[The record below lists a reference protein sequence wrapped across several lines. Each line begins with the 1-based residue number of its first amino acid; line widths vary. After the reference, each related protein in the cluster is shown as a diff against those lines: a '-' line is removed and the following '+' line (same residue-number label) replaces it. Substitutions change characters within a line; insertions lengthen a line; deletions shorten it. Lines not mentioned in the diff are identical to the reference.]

1 MRVFITGA
9 ASPLGRAVV
18 AALVRRGHRVVGLAR
33 RRTGLTQI
41 RELGA
46 EPVAGDVRKAGD
58 WAEAMAGC
66 EMVFHLANYFDFWSS
81 EPDLFQK
88 VNVDGTGHTILAAVA
103 AGVRRVVVCSSA
115 LTLAEPGR
123 DERSG
128 DTSRTRPATAF
139 ERSARAAEQLAL
151 RLRARGI
158 EVVLVHPSLVVAP
171 ADPGW
176 TGRLIASRVRGRQQ
190 LTSRATVGWVW
201 VQDAAE
207 GVVRAG
213 ERGTDGA
220 QYVISGELASSHTF
234 LSKIAARAGT
244 APPRAI
250 SRSLALGEAALAT
263 ALARP
268 FGRRPR
274 VAVDEMRFLATGFRV
289 DGQEA
294 ADELEFEYTPAFRY
308 MPGLV
313 KSYRQAME
321 RFAKR

>member
-18 AALVRRGHRVVGLAR
+18 AALVRRGHRVIGLAR

-46 EPVAGDVRKAGD
+46 EPVAGDVRQPGG
-58 WAEAMAGC
+58 WAQAMAGC
-66 EMVFHLANYFDFWSS
+66 DMVFHLANYFDFWSS

-88 VNVDGTGHTILAAVA
+88 VNVDGTGHTILGAVA

-123 DERSG
+123 DTQSG
-128 DTSRTRPATAF
+128 ASSRTRPCTAF

-220 QYVISGELASSHTF
+220 QYVISGELESSHAF

-244 APPRAI
+244 APPRAFP
-250 SRSLALGEAALAT
+250 RSLALGEAALAT

-274 VAVDEMRFLATGFRV
+274 FAVDEMRFLAAGFRV

-313 KSYRQAME
+313 KSYRQAMA
-321 RFAKR
+321 RFTR

>member
-46 EPVAGDVRKAGD
+46 EPVAGDVRQPGG
-58 WAEAMAGC
+58 WTQAMAGC
-66 EMVFHLANYFDFWSS
+66 DTVFHLANYFDFWSS

-88 VNVDGTGHTILAAVA
+88 VNVDGTGHTILAAIA

-123 DERSG
+123 DRRTG
-128 DTSRTRPATAF
+128 DALRARPCTAF

-176 TGRLIASRVRGRQQ
+176 TGRLIASRIRGHQQ
-190 LTSRATVGWVW
+190 LAARTTVGWVW
-201 VQDAAE
+201 VEDAAE

-220 QYVISGELASSHTF
+220 QYVISGELASSHAF

-244 APPRAI
+244 APPRTLP
-250 SRSLALGEAALAT
+250 RSLALGEAALAT

-274 VAVDEMRFLATGFRV
+274 FAVDEMRFLAAGFHV
-289 DGQEA
+289 DGSQA
-294 ADELEFEYTPAFRY
+294 ADELEFDYTPAFRY

-313 KSYRQAME
+313 KSYRQALA
-321 RFAKR
+321 RFTRR